1 MTELN
6 KLHMKTQDLCV
17 ENFNK
22 LKQLFPNCVTENRD
36 ESGKIVKTIN
46 FNLLK
51 QIVGIEN
58 AGGGEENFMNL
69 PGLGRKPLS

>member
-1 MTELN
+1 MTKLN
-6 KLHMKTQDLCV
+6 KLHMKTQELCI

-58 AGGGEENFMNL
+58 AGGKRIL
-69 PGLGRKPLS
+69 

>member
-6 KLHMKTQDLCV
+6 KLHMKTQELCV

-58 AGGGEENFMNL
+58 AGGEENFMNL
-69 PGLGRKPLS
+69 LGLEKKHLF

>member
-1 MTELN
+1 
-6 KLHMKTQDLCV
+6 MKTQELCV

-69 PGLGRKPLS
+69 LGLEKKHLF